1 MSRVG
6 LKPEKTR
13 ETMESSQA
21 AGSKLIQDVS
31 EQLLQSENPK
41 PLVFNIT
48 IAETRFRI
56 YLSSQALW
64 DVIHP
69 ALSWQSQPEGPEP
82 DIEIF
87 ALEGAG
93 TIVSPWTLEDFLD
106 GSRIK
111 GLEKGDVLGTFEIES
126 TTLNLFDRATQRG
139 LFWVKSTSDLPDWEF
154 GAPLRRIFEWAL
166 LDRGFHVIHSAGVG
180 KGENG
185 VLLSGSGGAG
195 KSTTTAICLGNDF
208 ETTGDDYCAIS
219 ATSPHKVFGIYG
231 LIKLVP
237 GAVGT
242 EGLPNSTWLNQRID
256 GKVHY
261 KMEQKMVE
269 SFVINAI
276 VFPKVAVSQKQLLAV
291 SPNKAFLGLLS
302 STLNQSTNPQIQL
315 FEALGS
321 LSKSVAA
328 FELEVGPDF
337 DLVSRN
343 LSDLCAK

>member
-13 ETMESSQA
+13 EIMGSSQV
-21 AGSKLIQDVS
+21 AGSKLIQDAS
-31 EQLLQSENPK
+31 EQLLQVDNPK

-56 YLSSQALW
+56 YVSSQDLW
-64 DVIHP
+64 DLIHP
-69 ALSWQSQPEGPEP
+69 ALSWKAQTPGPEP

-87 ALEGAG
+87 ALEGVAG
-93 TIVSPWTLEDFLD
+93 MVSPWMLEDFLD

-111 GLEKGDVLGTFEIES
+111 GLENGAVLGTFELES
-126 TTLNLFDRATQRG
+126 TTLSLYDRSTRRG
-139 LFWVKSTSDLPDWEF
+139 LFWVKSAIDLPDWEF

-180 KGENG
+180 KRGNG

-195 KSTTTAICLGNDF
+195 KSTTTAMCLSNDF

-231 LIKLVP
+231 LLKLVP

-242 EGLPNSTWLNQRID
+242 EGLPNSTWLKRRID

-261 KMEQKMVE
+261 KIEQKMVE
-269 SFVINAI
+269 SLVINAI
-276 VFPKVAVSQKQLLAV
+276 VFPKVAVSTKQLVPV
-291 SPNKAFLGLLS
+291 SPKNAFLRLLS

-315 FEALGS
+315 FEALS
-321 LSKSVAA
+321 ALSRSVAA